1 MANEINQIKVG
12 STTYTLQDARV
23 DDLVTGV
30 SSVNSKTGDVSLSAS
45 DVGALSSSGGNV
57 SGHIYL
63 TGAKE
68 SSSTGNTSQIIFG
81 TSSNNHVA
89 VSSNTNA
96 LVINPTSSTTTN
108 QIVLYL
114 DKASVFP
121 NGISGNA
128 SSATTAANATKLDGQ
143 AASYYAKASD
153 IPTVNDA
160 TLTIQRNGTNVAT
173 FTANASSNATA
184 NITVPTTASDVGA
197 APSASGT
204 YFVNGTQTASTN
216 AWTGT
221 LTGITL
227 YDGLAIRYYLPYAG
241 TSTGATLALNG
252 GTAYPVY
259 RLGTTTQITTH
270 FAAGSVI
277 AMTFR
282 TSYNVAGTTKTN
294 AWICE
299 AFYDSNTNTY
309 QRLYPTTTNAEYP
322 ITTRYNT
329 TTGSNYYAE
338 YGRYSTGVTLN
349 PSTNAITA
357 TTFKGA
363 LDGNA
368 SSATTATT
376 ATKIGT
382 STIGSATQPVY
393 INAGTPTACT
403 YTIGKSVPSDAKFT
417 DTTYSEA
424 TTSAAGLMSAAD
436 KTKLDGTF
444 GANAITDF
452 NMSSGTTT
460 ASEINTNGIKCATD
474 ELEIEFNGGTD
485 YNYCV
490 GNFTVPIVAGSN
502 IAITKNDSG
511 MAAISYTCGTWSSG
525 TSGTV
530 KLPTAGTYQVRYT
543 TGCTSVLWWDG
554 ASQAHSPL
562 VRTKE
567 IGTCYRFYVETSGTL
582 TLKIGSLT
590 TQTETDSTATIYYR
604 RIGD

>member
-1 MANEINQIKVG
+1 MANEINQVKVG
-12 STTYTLQDARV
+12 STTYTLQDSRV

-30 SSVNSKTGDVSLSAS
+30 SSVNSKTGAVSLGAS
-45 DVGALSSSGGNV
+45 DVGALSLDGGTINKSKTVKMDASANSNGANLKWGTVNSKNPYIGYASDQTDGTFVIGSLLGTNYASGLAIG
-57 SGHIYL
+57 G
-63 TGAKE
+63 G
-68 SSSTGNTSQIIFG
+68 
-81 TSSNNHVA
+81 
-89 VSSNTNA
+89 
-96 LVINPTSSTTTN
+96 
-108 QIVLYL
+108 
-114 DKASVFP
+114 
-121 NGISGNA
+121 SGNLLWKGTKV
-128 SSATTAANATKLDGQ
+128 ATT
-143 AASYYAKASD
+143 SD
-153 IPTVNDA
+153 IPSVPTVNNG
-160 TLTIQRNGTNVAT
+160 TLTIQKNGTSVGT
-173 FTANASSNATA
+173 FTANQSGNTTA

-221 LTGITL
+221 LTGITP

-270 FAAGSVI
+270 FGAGSVI

-299 AFYDSNTNTY
+299 AFYDSNTNTQVRVY
-309 QRLYPTTTNAEYP
+309 RQDASSYNKDYPLIASRTVAADLGTVGTEGSYESVYGLISDTAANIPTTNPY
-322 ITTRYNT
+322 
-329 TTGSNYYAE
+329 TGESKFKK
-338 YGRYSTGVTLN
+338 V
-349 PSTNAITA
+349 TA
-357 TTFKGA
+357 TTFAG
-363 LDGNA
+363 
-368 SSATTATT
+368 
-376 ATKIGT
+376 GT
-382 STIGSATQPVY
+382 
-393 INAGTPTACT
+393 
-403 YTIGKSVPSDAKFT
+403 
-417 DTTYSEA
+417 A

-436 KTKLDGTF
+436 KTKLDSTF

-460 ASEINTNGIKCATD
+460 AAEINTNGIKCATD

-502 IAITKNDSG
+502 IAITKNDNG
-511 MAAISYTCGTWSSG
+511 MAGIYYYCGTWSSG

-530 KLPTAGTYQVRYT
+530 KLPSAGTYQVRY
-543 TGCTSVLWWDG
+543 GNSYTSVLWWNG
-554 ASQAHSPL
+554 SSAAQSSLIRINA
-562 VRTKE
+562 
-567 IGTCYRFYVETSGTL
+567 IGTTYRFAVAMSGTL
-582 TLKIGSLT
+582 TLKEGTMT
-590 TQTETDSTATIYYR
+590 TGTETNSTATIYYR